1 MVSLEE
7 LPKGEDAV
15 LVHAFGPVSV
25 VVINR
30 PSDNNSINDDVR
42 DGLQRAFAEIANDS
56 NVRAAV
62 LTSEGEEAF
71 SVGADIAQLA
81 TLTPME
87 AKSLAEKT
95 RAVYDAITSTPQPV
109 IAAIKGAC
117 IGAGFE
123 LAMHCDIRFA
133 RNDARFGLPGVNVGI
148 VPGGSSVARLSRLV
162 GAGPARALCLTGGI
176 ISAERAFM
184 LGLVSNVIE
193 PDDFRPTI
201 EQLAQH
207 LCALS
212 PVALRELK
220 GMLNQA
226 IDDDVERVG
235 AVGPGALA
243 RCFAEGDANE
253 RLSALFGGPD
263 PEATVH

>member
-42 DGLQRAFAEIANDS
+42 DGLQRAFAEIAKDT

-95 RAVYDAITSTPQPV
+95 RAVYDAITSDS
-109 IAAIKGAC
+109 A
-117 IGAGFE
+117 
-123 LAMHCDIRFA
+123 
-133 RNDARFGLPGVNVGI
+133 
-148 VPGGSSVARLSRLV
+148 
-162 GAGPARALCLTGGI
+162 TGHRGHQ
-176 ISAERAFM
+176 RRVHWGW
-184 LGLVSNVIE
+184 L
-193 PDDFRPTI
+193 RTR
-201 EQLAQH
+201 H
-207 LCALS
+207 
-212 PVALRELK
+212 ALRH
-220 GMLNQA
+220 
-226 IDDDVERVG
+226 
-235 AVGPGALA
+235 
-243 RCFAEGDANE
+243 
-253 RLSALFGGPD
+253 
-263 PEATVH
+263 TVCAK